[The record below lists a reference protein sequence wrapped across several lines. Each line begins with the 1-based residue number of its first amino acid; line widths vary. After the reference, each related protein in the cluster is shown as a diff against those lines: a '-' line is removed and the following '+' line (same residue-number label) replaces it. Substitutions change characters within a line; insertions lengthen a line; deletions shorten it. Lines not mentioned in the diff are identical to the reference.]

1 MIHCRFLNRVN
12 SNKYMIICN
21 FLFIKFLYPRKLSGI
36 VHTHMCSYFVLS
48 LLSLLRICIFIL
60 YTWRH
65 SFFFRSWES
74 LKFSYCL
81 FFLFLC
87 FLFFSLLRSW
97 NKIMTSSSLLWL
109 TEFKYKECTWIIDL
123 FFVFLSLWFLF
134 LLLFFLFVRE
144 QLML

>member
-1 MIHCRFLNRVN
+1 
-12 SNKYMIICN
+12 
-21 FLFIKFLYPRKLSGI
+21 
-36 VHTHMCSYFVLS
+36 
-48 LLSLLRICIFIL
+48 
-60 YTWRH
+60 
-65 SFFFRSWES
+65 
-74 LKFSYCL
+74 
-81 FFLFLC
+81 
-87 FLFFSLLRSW
+87 LRSW